1 MGQVAAM
8 ARTLRIVNAFFA
20 ALFVVLAIVSAAF
33 VSAGRDG
40 FSGTAD
46 IRASLAWAALF
57 ALLALLAF
65 ANMRRAGS
73 EPGRGLILLNLAA
86 AIPLGVGMIAAEGIR
101 LLCGAGVCPFGLSA
115 ALMIV
120 ANRSRTAA

>member
-1 MGQVAAM
+1 M

-20 ALFVVLAIVSAAF
+20 ALFVVLAIVAIAF

-40 FSGTAD
+40 FTGTLD
-46 IRASLAWAALF
+46 SRASLAWAALF

-73 EPGRGLILLNLAA
+73 EPARGLILLNLAA

-101 LLCGAGVCPFGLSA
+101 LLCGAGACPFALSA

-120 ANRSRTAA
+120 ANRSRGTA